1 MSAVAQHIPV
11 QGPSTTKILIKG
23 APEAIQKLLK
33 SVPNKYE

>member
-11 QGPSTTKILIKG
+11 QGKKKKKILIKG